1 MDAKQLEEDVGAS
14 PRSFGSPSNDPR
26 KFSGERGDKISAAY
40 KRRTRPQRI
49 GASALPWVLDEDFE
63 EMSY

>member
-14 PRSFGSPSNDPR
+14 PRSFGGPSN
-26 KFSGERGDKISAAY
+26 GAERGDKISAAY